1 MCPRYRHDMSKS
13 WRKTALANVI
23 DIIDGGTPR
32 TTISEYWHGSIPWLS
47 VSDFNLGYRWVN
59 SAAKSITQLGVS
71 ESATTVLDKGDVIIS
86 ARGTVGVVAQLGRP
100 MAFNQSCYG
109 IRGKP
114 GIADTDFIYYLL
126 HGIVPRLKQVAHGA
140 VFDTITRETFRIVE
154 VNLPPLSEQRAI
166 ARILGTLDDKI
177 ELNRRMNETLEVM
190 ARALFKSW
198 FIDFDP
204 VHAKAEGRDT
214 GLPPDVAALF
224 PDSFED
230 SELGQIPRGWTV
242 RSLGELVS
250 TVKGCSYASDDLV
263 DSDTALVTLKSFAR
277 GGGYRSDGLK
287 SFAGFYKPEQVVTP
301 GDIVIAC
308 TDVTQAAAIIGRTA
322 MVHGTA
328 AYQTLVA
335 SLDTIIIRP
344 NSQKTTRSF
353 LYCLGRTDEFV
364 SHTYSHT
371 TGTTVLHLAKEAI
384 PSFVFALPP
393 LQLVMRFDSLAE
405 PILNLIRASVEQS
418 ETIVALRD
426 AMLPKLL
433 SGQLRVGDAGS

>member
-1 MCPRYRHDMSKS
+1 M
-13 WRKTALANVI
+13 ANVI

-177 ELNRRMNETLEVM
+177 ELNRRMNETLEAM

-214 GLPPDVAALF
+214 GLPPNVAALF
-224 PDSFED
+224 PESFED
-230 SELGQIPRGWTV
+230 SELGPIPRGWRVGKLGDVAISPRRTV
-242 RSLGELVS
+242 RPADLGSETPYIALEHMPRRSIALTEWGTARGVESGKFGFEKGEILFGKLRPYFHKVGVAPLAGVCSTDIVVLAPRTEGWYGFVLEHVSSIPFVEYSNAGSTGTRMPRTSWGEMARYPVALPTEEVAKEFSNRVCPLIDRMVLAVHESNALAFLRDTLLPKFLSGELRL
-250 TVKGCSYASDDLV
+250 K
-263 DSDTALVTLKSFAR
+263 TL
-277 GGGYRSDGLK
+277 G
-287 SFAGFYKPEQVVTP
+287 PP
-301 GDIVIAC
+301 
-308 TDVTQAAAIIGRTA
+308 
-322 MVHGTA
+322 M
-328 AYQTLVA
+328 
-335 SLDTIIIRP
+335 
-344 NSQKTTRSF
+344 
-353 LYCLGRTDEFV
+353 
-364 SHTYSHT
+364 
-371 TGTTVLHLAKEAI
+371 TGTTSASSALH
-384 PSFVFALPP
+384 VT
-393 LQLVMRFDSLAE
+393 DSE
-405 PILNLIRASVEQS
+405 VQC
-418 ETIVALRD
+418 
-426 AMLPKLL
+426 
-433 SGQLRVGDAGS
+433 QGSH